1 MNRTPVC
8 LKLAWETL
16 RRSPRIVVPY
26 LFGSVIMVALEYSFM
41 ALSASPDSPGYEV
54 MSSMLKVGSMVSMVF
69 AACFFFY
76 LNTILLKNRKKEQGL
91 FTVLGMDRSHLIRIV
106 FYQLLILYAAD
117 MIIGIPAG
125 ILVDKAMSL
134 LASSILGETAQTGF
148 HFSAV
153 SALYTVTGI
162 GIIYLLMFFFSALS
176 LFRSSTQ
183 DLLKGES
190 LPETE
195 PKNRW
200 LLGLGGL
207 VCLGIGY
214 WMALSVQD
222 PVTAIGLFFIA
233 VLFVIAGTYLTF
245 MYGSLM
251 ILKIIQKN
259 PNYYYKT
266 RHFISVSSMKYRMK
280 QNAASLASIA
290 ILSTAALVGVS
301 ATIMLLSSVDQS
313 IERNYPKDIEL
324 RAVPLQNEYNAQKVS
339 EYYSALSEGLKNAP
353 ETEGDPIGYISE
365 MVAGHLSSDHFY
377 AAAGDT
383 DLEINGLVFVIDED
397 SYANAT
403 GENLNLQDNQ
413 IYGYVQ
419 DRQTGDPF
427 AMGDQNM
434 ELVLSGKPIE
444 SFLNIDSVNNQY
456 GMPIHIFVVKDA
468 AILNSLFPNYRAQ
481 ITLFTSLSGEARKEM
496 DELLD
501 QGETGYNSVIS
512 AIQDSIDQ
520 SLNDHQINPDEDN
533 PELMNLGISEKE
545 RDRREMMQMFGG
557 MFFIGVYL
565 SLMFV
570 FAVVLIMYYKQL
582 TEGIED
588 RKRFEILQRAGLE
601 QKQIRKIINDQVMI
615 LFFMPLLMCAIHL
628 AFAFPMLSRILQTSG
643 QFDQTVFLA
652 LIAGAFGIYALAYL
666 IVYRL
671 SSQTYYAIVREPQPA
686 ARGIRS

>member
-1 MNRTPVC
+1 MNKTPVC

-106 FYQLLILYAAD
+106 FYQLLILYSAD
-117 MIIGIPAG
+117 MIIGIPGG

-148 HFSAV
+148 HFSMI
-153 SALYTVTGI
+153 SASYTAAGI

-200 LLGLGGL
+200 ILGLGGL

-222 PVTAIGLFFIA
+222 PVTAIGLFFVA

-251 ILKIIQKN
+251 ILKIMQKN

-339 EYYSALSEGLKNAP
+339 EYYSALSEGLKNAL

-365 MVAGHLSSDHFY
+365 MVAGNLSSDHFY

-383 DLEINGLVFVIDED
+383 DLEINGLVFVTDED

-427 AMGDQNM
+427 GMGDQNM

-468 AILNSLFPNYRAQ
+468 AVLNSLFPNYRAQ
-481 ITLFTSLSGEARKEM
+481 ITLFTSLSEKARKEM
-496 DELLD
+496 DEILD

-512 AIQDSIDQ
+512 SIHDSIDQ

-533 PELMNLGISEKE
+533 PELMTLGISEKE

-570 FAVVLIMYYKQL
+570 FSVVLIMYYKQL

-643 QFDQTVFLA
+643 QFDQTIFLV